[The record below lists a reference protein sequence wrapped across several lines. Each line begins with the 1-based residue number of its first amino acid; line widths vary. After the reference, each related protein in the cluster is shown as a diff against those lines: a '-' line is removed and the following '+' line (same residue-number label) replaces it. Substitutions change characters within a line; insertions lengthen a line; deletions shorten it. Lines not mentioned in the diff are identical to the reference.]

1 MTNPPT
7 LRSARAELARRTEHW
22 FELPMA
28 VLGGVWLILL
38 VVDLLGHSTAVTNIV
53 TNAIWIAFVLE
64 FLFRFAVA
72 PRKLRFLRR
81 SWVTALS
88 LGLPALRVLRFA
100 RVVRLLRVGRGLRA
114 VRLARLLTS
123 FNRGMGA
130 LGATMRNRGFPYVVA
145 LTLVVVLLGASGMY
159 TFERDA
165 GNRDGFATFGAALW
179 WTAMLITTMGS
190 EYWPRSS
197 EGRIVCLLLS
207 IYAFA
212 VFGYITATLASYFVG
227 ADAEQERR
235 RAGRLE
241 EELAAIQ
248 AAVQQLALRR

>member
-1 MTNPPT
+1 
-7 LRSARAELARRTEHW
+7 ARRTEHW

-38 VVDLLGHSTAVTNIV
+38 VLDLLGRSTPVTNIV

-88 LGLPALRVLRFA
+88 LGLPALRVL
-100 RVVRLLRVGRGLRA
+100 RLLRVGRGLRA

-159 TFERDA
+159 TFEREA

-179 WTAMLITTMGS
+179 WTAML
-190 EYWPRSS
+190 
-197 EGRIVCLLLS
+197 
-207 IYAFA
+207 
-212 VFGYITATLASYFVG
+212 
-227 ADAEQERR
+227 
-235 RAGRLE
+235 
-241 EELAAIQ
+241 
-248 AAVQQLALRR
+248 